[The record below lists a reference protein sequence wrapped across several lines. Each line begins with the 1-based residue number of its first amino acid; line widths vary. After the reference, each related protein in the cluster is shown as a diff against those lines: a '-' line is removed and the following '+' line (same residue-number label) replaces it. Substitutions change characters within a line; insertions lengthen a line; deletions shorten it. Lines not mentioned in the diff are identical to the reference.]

1 MTIDCDECQ
10 MRETS
15 ACYDCI
21 VPLILQTA
29 SRVEVDVEEMVALN
43 NLAAEGLLP
52 PLRLVVDGSGG
63 SPDRRVG

>member
-1 MTIDCDECQ
+1 MIIDCDECQ

-21 VPLILQTA
+21 VPLILQT
-29 SRVEVDVEEMVALN
+29 SSHVEVDTEEMIALD

-52 PLRLVVDGSGG
+52 PLRLVVEVPSGVPTRHAG
-63 SPDRRVG
+63 